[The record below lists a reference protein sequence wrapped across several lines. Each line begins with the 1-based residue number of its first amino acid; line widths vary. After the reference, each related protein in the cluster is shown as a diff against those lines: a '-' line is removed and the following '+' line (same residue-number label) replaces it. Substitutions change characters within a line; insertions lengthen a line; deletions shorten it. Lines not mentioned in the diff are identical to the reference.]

1 MMDLECPALQPPR
14 LFFCPPQ
21 KIVVLP
27 NQGGFTKRFST
38 DHALTFVGTFC
49 HQKTFQVGGC
59 FLGAFLCEHLNQG
72 ITSSFSTFKGGCQLK
87 LIHGLPSGTVFKYA
101 NHTTT
106 WPLWICF
113 VSFFWEKWFMS
124 GENSCQDRWSIPTI
138 DAVFS
143 DVSNLSN
150 LELVNIISL
159 SGFWN
164 GRISSE
170 FGKSSGFLLT
180 SFNLERM

>member
-14 LFFCPPQ
+14 LFFCPPK

-101 NHTTT
+101 NHTPLGPYGFVLYHFFEKNDSCLVKTPVRTGDPSRRLMPFFQTYPTFLT
-106 WPLWICF
+106 WSW
-113 VSFFWEKWFMS
+113 
-124 GENSCQDRWSIPTI
+124 
-138 DAVFS
+138 
-143 DVSNLSN
+143 
-150 LELVNIISL
+150 
-159 SGFWN
+159 
-164 GRISSE
+164 
-170 FGKSSGFLLT
+170 LT
-180 SFNLERM
+180 SSL

>member
-1 MMDLECPALQPPR
+1 MSCITAAPS
-14 LFFCPPQ
+14 FFCPPK

-87 LIHGLPSGTVFKYA
+87 LIHGLPLQALFL
-101 NHTTT
+101 NMQIIQ
-106 WPLWICF
+106 PLGPYGF
-113 VSFFWEKWFMS
+113 VLYHFFEK
-124 GENSCQDRWSIPTI
+124 NDSCLVKTPVRTGDPSRRLM
-138 DAVFS
+138 FS